1 MKINI
6 FYLQKMARI
15 SIILVAIFTLCSCG
29 ATTQI
34 VLLPDADG
42 RIGKLEVSDPERKQT
57 QKIDQ
62 AWQSVK
68 TSPFTGAPGAPKVLD
83 EEKVKSMFKEALAA
97 QPPKPVTYIL
107 NFSSGRAAPTEESL
121 KQIPAIL
128 ETIKS
133 RASKN
138 IVVVGHTDAIGLDWY
153 NEKLSLKRAG
163 SVADILVEKGVDRE
177 SIEVT
182 SFGKKYPL
190 VKRPDGVA
198 EPKNRRVEITVR

>member
-1 MKINI
+1 MKKYIT
-6 FYLQKMARI
+6 YLQTPART
-15 SIILVAIFTLCSCG
+15 SLLLVAIFLLCSCG

-34 VLLPDADG
+34 VLLPEADG
-42 RIGKLEVSDPERKQT
+42 RVGKLEVSDPEGKQT

-68 TSPFTGAPGAPKVLD
+68 TSPLTGAPGTPKVLE
-83 EEKVKSMFKEALAA
+83 EEKVKSMFKQALAA

-121 KQIPAIL
+121 KQIPNIL

-153 NEKLSLKRAG
+153 NEKLSLKRASG
-163 SVADILVEKGVDRE
+163 VADILVEKGVGRE

-190 VKRPDGVA
+190 VKKPEGVA
-198 EPKNRRVEITVR
+198 EPRNRRVEITVR

>member
-1 MKINI
+1 MKIYI
-6 FYLQKMARI
+6 FYLRKMARI
-15 SIILVAIFTLCSCG
+15 SILLITIFTLCSCG

-42 RIGKLEVSDPERKQT
+42 RVGKLEVSNPEGKQT
-57 QKIDQ
+57 QQIDQ

-68 TSPFTGAPGAPKVLD
+68 TSPLTGAPGAPKVLD
-83 EEKVKSMFKEALAA
+83 EEKVKSMFEEALAA

-107 NFSSGRAAPTEESL
+107 NFSSGRAAPTDESL
-121 KQIPAIL
+121 KQIPALL
-128 ETIKS
+128 ETIKT

-153 NEKLSLKRAG
+153 NEKLSLKRASG
-163 SVADILVEKGVDRE
+163 VADILVEKGVDRE

-198 EPKNRRVEITVR
+198 EPRNRRVEITVR